1 MIELRE
7 RFCITLTSARE
18 LSVLIGCQAV
28 KTLESSIEMT
38 VVGKSGGVGNLTE
51 RLVGQRNLPRRKFD
65 AQTSDVSANRAAEC
79 FPKYAGE
86 MNRVDT
92 GDFSDISEN
101 K

>member
-65 AQTSDVSANRAAEC
+65 AQTSDVFANRAAEL
-79 FPKYAGE
+79 FPKHAGKMHR
-86 MNRVDT
+86 MNA
-92 GDFSDISEN
+92 GNFHDIL
-101 K
+101 